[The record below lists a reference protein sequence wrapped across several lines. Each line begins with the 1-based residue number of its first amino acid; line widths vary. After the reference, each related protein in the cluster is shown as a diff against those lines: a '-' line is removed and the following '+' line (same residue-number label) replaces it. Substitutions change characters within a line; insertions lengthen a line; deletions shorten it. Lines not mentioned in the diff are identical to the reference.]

1 MTGAAIS
8 VGLRVEEEGGGARST
23 ALTSVDY
30 QMRGDVT
37 SWQCEVLELRRRVW
51 NGVKTISHMDL
62 GRNTKFYLLPL

>member
-8 VGLRVEEEGGGARST
+8 VGLRVKEEGGGSKVH
-23 ALTSVDY
+23 SVDY